1 MGRTEAVC
9 WVGIKLEAIITFSWA
24 GGEEENQKKDIGNIP
39 EVETESDI
47 IESKEE
53 TIVRKEIC

>member
-1 MGRTEAVC
+1 MKQECKEKRRGK
-9 WVGIKLEAIITFSWA
+9 GGA
-24 GGEEENQKKDIGNIP
+24 GSKKREKENQKKDIGNIP
-39 EVETESDI
+39 EVETESDV